1 MQLQIEIDN
10 RDGYVWDI
18 SGIVSEATYKTARVG
33 RASSFEMTMIKGG
46 LYEAKEFK
54 YNVGDVVRVMKG
66 EAKVFHGYIF
76 TIEKG
81 RAEDVKITAYDQL
94 RYLMANDHLI
104 DKNKTATQAI
114 QRFAKDFNLKVGKLA
129 DTKHVF
135 PKIAE
140 DNSKILDIIT
150 KLLQDTRVATLE
162 TFVLYDDFGELRLTN
177 IKDMMLDFYLG
188 DTSLVYDYKQKESI
202 ENSYNQV
209 KIARDNKEKGERE
222 MYVLRDS
229 TNIAKW
235 GLLQLYQ
242 VADEKANA
250 AQINK
255 SMENHLKLKNRV
267 ERSFQIEAI
276 GDVRVRAG
284 CGIQILIEEIGT
296 NQQFLVNE
304 CTHKFDGADHTMT
317 LDLVDI
323 RKGDVK
329 A

>member
-46 LYEAKEFK
+46 FYEAKEFK
-54 YNVGDVVRVMKG
+54 YKVGDIIQVTKG
-66 EAKVFHGYIF
+66 EAKVFYGYIF

-81 RAEDVKITAYDQL
+81 RAEDVKITAYDQI

-114 QRFAKDFNLKVGKLA
+114 QRFAKDFNLRLGKLA

-209 KIARDNKEKGERE
+209 KIAKDDKEKGERGI
-222 MYVLRDS
+222 YLLRDS
-229 TNIAKW
+229 ANIAKW

-242 VADEKANA
+242 TADEKANA
-250 AQINK
+250 AMINK
-255 SMENHLKLKNRV
+255 SMENLLKLKNRV

-276 GDVRVRAG
+276 GDIRVRAG
-284 CGIQILIEEIGT
+284 CGIQILIEEIGID
-296 NQQFLVNE
+296 QQFLVNE
-304 CTHKFDGADHTMT
+304 CTHKFEGADHTMT

-323 RKGDVK
+323 RKGDAK